1 VVARLV
7 RLRRRVEVITS
18 AGEVLGTGGDA
29 RHDVIDRLATVGPDP
44 VDHLELVA
52 TNLRAHR
59 RADLLI
65 AVLGKVGPDTRHA
78 LGALSGLHVIAVLT
92 QPADLSPTSSLTVV
106 DASVTPFATAWNTTL
121 SGAAGVRWPHVPVS

>member
-1 VVARLV
+1 MVARLV

-29 RHDVIDRLATVGPDP
+29 RHDVIDRLATVGPDAN
-44 VDHLELVA
+44 DHFEVVA
-52 TNLRAHR
+52 ANLRAHR

-65 AVLGKVGPDTRHA
+65 AVLGTVDPDTRHA
-78 LGALSGLHVIAVLT
+78 LGALSGMHVIAVLT
-92 QPADLSPTSSLTVV
+92 QPAVLASTASLTVV
-106 DASVTPFATAWNTTL
+106 DASVTPFATAWNTTV